1 MGTTVSSSVTMDTR
15 NVRNLATAVSLI
27 KHSNPFSRVRFASVI
42 PRIVD
47 DDKHS

>member
-1 MGTTVSSSVTMDTR
+1 MGTAVSSFVTMDTR

-27 KHSNPFSRVRFASVI
+27 KHKNPFSRVRFALM

-47 DDKHS
+47 DDKHF